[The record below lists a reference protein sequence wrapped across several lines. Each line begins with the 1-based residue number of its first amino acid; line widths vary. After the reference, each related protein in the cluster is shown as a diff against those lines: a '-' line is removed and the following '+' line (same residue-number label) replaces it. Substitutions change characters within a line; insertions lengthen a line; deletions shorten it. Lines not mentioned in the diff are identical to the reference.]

1 MFSGGGQT
9 LSGRTLG
16 MSPTSSSKGKHK
28 EIPSTHIWGIEGR
41 VLGSSSAGIPRPS
54 DHSRKVHSRE
64 RSLTPDFGVD
74 DDDDVI
80 MISDDE

>member
-1 MFSGGGQT
+1 M
-9 LSGRTLG
+9 L
-16 MSPTSSSKGKHK
+16 PTSSSKGKHK
-28 EIPSTHIWGIEGR
+28 EIPSAHIWGAEGR
-41 VLGSSSAGIPRPS
+41 TLGSSSAGMPRPL
-54 DHSRKVHSRE
+54 DCSRKVPLRE